1 MFPFSDKELLK
12 PVLSSINKVRPV
24 LLRDGGDIEVIK
36 IEDARVFVRLQG
48 ACHGCASRH
57 ITLKNGIE
65 ATLQRDIHPDIE
77 VIEI

>member
-24 LLRDGGDIEVIK
+24 LLRDGGNIEVIK
-36 IEDARVFVRLQG
+36 IENARVFVRLQG

>member
-36 IEDARVFVRLQG
+36 IENARVFVRLQG

>member
-36 IEDARVFVRLQG
+36 IENARVFVRLLG